1 MPADPLEA
9 RLLALELAFVALAEA
24 LHRQRAVRLGAVAE
38 AMETRAGTLAVTG
51 GPSLAAAGGALRELI
66 AELREAE
73 AGLPGDDA

>member
-1 MPADPLEA
+1 MPDPHGA
-9 RLLALELAFVALAEA
+9 RLLALELAFVALAET
-24 LHRQRAVRLGAVAE
+24 LHRQRAVKLGAVAG

-51 GPSLAAAGGALRELI
+51 DPSLAAAGDALNELI